1 MSQELPVSLKAMQ
14 QLLELQYPWIW
25 LYEVEVPT
33 VPATRIRVTNYTE
46 PVPFG
51 QNSIGTPLTYSPA
64 PISHGGF
71 ASNIQGDL
79 TSLTVTVTNADLW
92 LRQLLETHNGL
103 KYQLAVVR
111 LVNSTT
117 LDDPQAQLRFDAE
130 VAKSKVTAKAV
141 AFELGRFSL
150 ANRKFPG
157 RRYIARHG
165 DAQFGSV
172 ECGYV
177 IPASPTEA
185 VGGGFSTC
193 PRTLSA
199 CQLRGDDEVAR
210 GLTRAHPKRYC
221 GWPGIKPAR

>member
-1 MSQELPVSLKAMQ
+1 MSLQLPGSLNALQ

-33 VPATRIRVTNYTE
+33 SPATRIRVTNYTE
-46 PVPFG
+46 AVEFG
-51 QNSIGTPLTYSPA
+51 QNSIGTPLSYTSA
-64 PISHGGF
+64 PIQHGGF
-71 ASNIQGDL
+71 ASNLDGDL
-79 TSLTVTVTNADLW
+79 TSVTVTVTNSDLW
-92 LRQLLETHNGL
+92 LRELLEEHNGL
-103 KYQLAVVR
+103 KLQPAIVR

-117 LDDPQAQLRFDAE
+117 LDDPAAQMTWYAE
-130 VAKSKVTAKAV
+130 VARTKVSADAV

-165 DAQFGSV
+165 DAQFGAV

-177 IPASPTEA
+177 IPASPTEE

-199 CQLRGDDEVAR
+199 CTIRGDDEEAR
-210 GLTRAHPKRYC
+210 GVTRTHPRRFC